1 MLFSEPKIPQC
12 NDAQAVAELML
23 SFSALQRAENS
34 SICRCRSRSRV
45 DGAFQCSSASRK
57 FLNQKRILLFHL
69 EYAFQCSSASRKFL
83 NRICGRSES
92 EAKDVFQCSSAS
104 RKFLNQSAQRRRISQ
119 TTSFSALQRA
129 ENSSIGSMTLRRCS
143 PASVSVLFS
152 EPKIPQ
158 CECRFRHC
166 RHSSRFSALQ
176 RAENS
181 SIFENFLD
189 GESICE
195 FQCSSASRKFLN
207 KEGGQQWRGLRSV
220 SVLFSE
226 PKIPQF
232 LKSICPELPEPG
244 FSALQRAENSSIAI
258 RPPIVSQRQSFS
270 ALQRAENSSIPTL
283 APASI
288 HIPDCDDHASS
299 FLSLP
304 GASP

>member
-181 SIFENFLD
+181 SILEVDLP
-189 GESICE
+189 GTPGAG

-207 KEGGQQWRGLRSV
+207 RHTSSYSVTTTKFQCSSASRKFLNPDPRTCVHPYSRLRRSRFV
-220 SVLFSE
+220 V
-226 PKIPQF
+226 
-232 LKSICPELPEPG
+232 PEP
-244 FSALQRAENSSIAI
+244 SWCVAMT
-258 RPPIVSQRQSFS
+258 PVY
-270 ALQRAENSSIPTL
+270 
-283 APASI
+283 
-288 HIPDCDDHASS
+288 
-299 FLSLP
+299 
-304 GASP
+304 